1 MIRKEDILERA
12 RSWGLRVDVVE
23 KDYVLGWLLAA
34 LARNSELKSHWVFK
48 GGTCLKKCYFE
59 TYRFSEDLDFSL
71 RPGAAYTPEAL
82 LEVLKTVAQDAHELS
97 GIDFPLG
104 DIKIVARRNK
114 QNQPTFQGKVA
125 YRGPLARP
133 QLANILF
140 DLTQNELLVDDAD
153 ERSAFHPYPDD
164 LPDDLTIAA
173 YSIEE
178 LFAEKTRA
186 LLERTRPRDLYDV
199 VQIVENHAG
208 SIDFELAREFF
219 HRKCAHKNLAPPA
232 AAALSA
238 LVQGSDELK
247 ADWGSMLAHQL
258 QVLPPINS
266 VLGRLA
272 PVLSWLDAGVPTA
285 VETVHAGTNLV
296 ASTQARR
303 PSGNEMQGTLIAP
316 PSATYWGA
324 APIEQIRFAGANRL
338 LISFMYNAKHRVAE
352 PYSLRRA
359 ADGHL
364 NLYAWVRSDVHIKQF
379 RISKIEG
386 LKVTGETFS
395 PRYEIE
401 LTGSMIPSSRGG
413 ASTRSSQGKSFG
425 VGATYVYRC
434 PSCGREFKHERN
446 NAALRP
452 HQAGGGFNCSG
463 RRGFL
468 ERVDY

>member
-34 LARNSELKSHWVFK
+34 LARNSEVKANWVFK

-71 RPGAAYTPEAL
+71 RPAAAYGPDAL
-82 LEVLKTVAQDAHELS
+82 VGVLKAVAQDAHELS
-97 GIDFPLG
+97 GIEFPVT
-104 DIKIVARRNK
+104 DIKLVERHNK
-114 QNQPTFQGKVA
+114 QGQPTFQGKVP
-125 YRGPLARP
+125 YRGPLGRP

-140 DLTQNELLVDDAD
+140 DLTQHEVLVDDAD

-164 LPDDLTIAA
+164 LPEDLTIAA

-199 VQIVENHAG
+199 VQIVENHSG

-219 HRKCAHKNLAPPA
+219 HKKCAHKSVDPPG
-232 AAALSA
+232 AAALGA
-238 LVQGSDELK
+238 LVHESAELK
-247 ADWGSMLAHQL
+247 ADWDSMLAHQL
-258 QVLPPINS
+258 QILPPIDS
-266 VLGRLA
+266 ILGRVA
-272 PVLSWLDAGVPTA
+272 SVLSWLDAPAPAPIGPPQAAAPV
-285 VETVHAGTNLV
+285 VV
-296 ASTQARR
+296 AQARK
-303 PSGNEMQGTLIAP
+303 PLGNLAQGTLVAP
-316 PSATYWGA
+316 PSTTYWGS

-338 LISFMYNAKHRVAE
+338 MVSFTYNGKHRLAE

-359 ADGHL
+359 AAGHV
-364 NLYAWVRSDVHIKQF
+364 NLFAWVQGDSHIKQF
-379 RISKIEG
+379 KIDEIQG
-386 LKVTGETFS
+386 LRVTNDTFS
-395 PRYEIE
+395 PQYEIE
-401 LTGSMIPSSRGG
+401 LTGSMIPSSRSGG
-413 ASTRSSQGKSFG
+413 STGRARRRSFKS
-425 VGATYVYRC
+425 GATYVYRC
-434 PSCGREFKHERN
+434 NTCGREFKHERN
-446 NAALRP
+446 NSGLRP
-452 HQAGGGFNCSG
+452 HQTTGGFNCSG